1 MTGRLSSAGAGAG
14 AAAVAASGG
23 GSGSNIPALVGATS
37 NCSAVG
43 APGGGSSVASEL
55 AAPVTAAA
63 AVVRTAPAT
72 EVSPDGVAVGG
83 GMASTDLRNVPRS
96 TEGAEATES
105 SCESF
110 AAPALEDGVLFE
122 FAAATLSVVR
132 ATAAAGVDTGAG
144 PTDSIPGTG
153 RPRGAVLRLGRSPD
167 CSEACSTSGLSA
179 FVPPAGS
186 ASGIDVV
193 ASEGPTRGISAGAG
207 VAIG

>member
-1 MTGRLSSAGAGAG
+1 
-14 AAAVAASGG
+14 
-23 GSGSNIPALVGATS
+23 
-37 NCSAVG
+37 
-43 APGGGSSVASEL
+43 
-55 AAPVTAAA
+55 
-63 AVVRTAPAT
+63 
-72 EVSPDGVAVGG
+72 
-83 GMASTDLRNVPRS
+83 MASTDLRNVPRS

-207 VAIG
+207 VAIGSAITRRIALGSGAAADSSAAASVSGNTTEEEATARLSPVAVLATVGGGFSGVPGVCAAD